1 MLAPPSSL
9 GFTVAR
15 GPTRAPRSTP
25 RPGMSKAHK
34 RPRDG
39 AARPAGARDPAA
51 KKARRKA
58 ESAGGG
64 AREKKRA
71 PGAGSRAVEAPSGKI
86 PSRPPPSY
94 RLSTCETD
102 DASAA
107 SVLRP
112 GDDEY
117 EPCVRRAYAGFH
129 VDPPETLARETHD
142 AAAGAFESMR
152 ALGLFHRDVLAAG
165 NVVSPTFVRRVL
177 VGERGMTYH
186 YQKLRIFAHSWHEQD
201 ISAQARSSGVSSGP
215 DLSPL
220 RVVRELNETLKAR
233 SARVLKQTRVT
244 TRDDEMMSR
253 HASRHDGSCDFNVA
267 LINLMDA
274 SAAASRSDVP
284 LKDESRYGMGP
295 TSVSWHSDSSLQPFS
310 TVAVYH
316 VCFDER
322 SKNLQK
328 KNDSSWH
335 VALRALDGRTPA
347 LRVPLPSR
355 ATYYMLRDFNAH
367 HHHAVL
373 AGDTR
378 RYSST
383 HRVAV
388 VDKDTFDHIR
398 RVCVSAVR
406 SLPELRLMAANVK
419 NHRKELGRKSSSA
432 EHGDAFSARL
442 ARLTQ
447 NIGDAH
453 REVEFQ
459 WIRMFWLQGEE
470 HARAHAAYWR
480 ERIGELTQAWDA
492 MELGLRW
499 ALECLRVDGVSSQ
512 TGFLPNRRNYDL
524 ALYVFSEIAE
534 AREAHFKRA
543 ASAAYAKLPETQR
556 PVRKPAFAET
566 SPLPENLRPTIAALV
581 RWKTRA
587 EQARAGER

>member
-1 MLAPPSSL
+1 M
-9 GFTVAR
+9 
-15 GPTRAPRSTP
+15 
-25 RPGMSKAHK
+25 
-34 RPRDG
+34 
-39 AARPAGARDPAA
+39 
-51 KKARRKA
+51 
-58 ESAGGG
+58 
-64 AREKKRA
+64 
-71 PGAGSRAVEAPSGKI
+71 
-86 PSRPPPSY
+86 
-94 RLSTCETD
+94 
-102 DASAA
+102 
-107 SVLRP
+107 LRP

-177 VGERGMTYH
+177 VGERMTYP

-388 VDKDTFDHIR
+388 VDKDTFDHIK

-419 NHRKELGRKSSSA
+419 SRRKELGRKSSSA

>member
-1 MLAPPSSL
+1 
-9 GFTVAR
+9 
-15 GPTRAPRSTP
+15 
-25 RPGMSKAHK
+25 MSKAHK

-388 VDKDTFDHIR
+388 VDKDTFDHIK

>member
-1 MLAPPSSL
+1 
-9 GFTVAR
+9 
-15 GPTRAPRSTP
+15 
-25 RPGMSKAHK
+25 MSKAHK

-186 YQKLRIFAHSWHEQD
+186 YQKLHIFAHSWHEQD

-388 VDKDTFDHIR
+388 VDKDTFDHIK

>member
-1 MLAPPSSL
+1 
-9 GFTVAR
+9 
-15 GPTRAPRSTP
+15 
-25 RPGMSKAHK
+25 MSKAHK

-388 VDKDTFDHIR
+388 VDQDTFDHIR

>member
-1 MLAPPSSL
+1 
-9 GFTVAR
+9 
-15 GPTRAPRSTP
+15 
-25 RPGMSKAHK
+25 MSKAHK

-543 ASAAYAKLPETQR
+543 ASVAYAKLPETQR

>member
-1 MLAPPSSL
+1 
-9 GFTVAR
+9 
-15 GPTRAPRSTP
+15 
-25 RPGMSKAHK
+25 
-34 RPRDG
+34 
-39 AARPAGARDPAA
+39 
-51 KKARRKA
+51 
-58 ESAGGG
+58 
-64 AREKKRA
+64 
-71 PGAGSRAVEAPSGKI
+71 
-86 PSRPPPSY
+86 
-94 RLSTCETD
+94 
-102 DASAA
+102 
-107 SVLRP
+107 
-112 GDDEY
+112 
-117 EPCVRRAYAGFH
+117 
-129 VDPPETLARETHD
+129 
-142 AAAGAFESMR
+142 
-152 ALGLFHRDVLAAG
+152 
-165 NVVSPTFVRRVL
+165 VSPTFVRRVL

-201 ISAQARSSGVSSGP
+201 ISARARSSGVSSGP

-244 TRDDEMMSR
+244 TRDDEMTSR
-253 HASRHDGSCDFNVA
+253 RTSRHDGSCDFNVA

-322 SKNLQK
+322 SNQK
-328 KNDSSWH
+328 TNDSSWH

-355 ATYYMLRDFNAH
+355 STYYMLRDFNAH

-388 VDKDTFDHIR
+388 VDKDTFDHIQ

-406 SLPELRLMAANVK
+406 SLPELRAMAAK
-419 NHRKELGRKSSSA
+419 ARSHRKELATSD

-447 NIGDAH
+447 NLGDAH

-499 ALECLRVDGVSSQ
+499 ALECLRVDKVPVPGA
-512 TGFLPNRRNYDL
+512 TGRGFLPNRRNYDL
-524 ALYVFSEIAE
+524 ALYVFSAVAE

-566 SPLPENLRPTIAALV
+566 SPLPENLRPAIAALA

-587 EQARAGER
+587 ERARAGER

>member
-1 MLAPPSSL
+1 
-9 GFTVAR
+9 
-15 GPTRAPRSTP
+15 
-25 RPGMSKAHK
+25 MSKVRK

-39 AARPAGARDPAA
+39 AARPAGARDSVA

-64 AREKKRA
+64 AREKNHA
-71 PGAGSRAVEAPSGKI
+71 PGPGSRAVEAPSGKI

-94 RLSTCETD
+94 RLTTCDTD
-102 DASAA
+102 EASAA

-129 VDPPETLARETHD
+129 VDPPDALARETHD
-142 AAAGAFESMR
+142 AAAGAFESIR

-165 NVVSPTFVRRVL
+165 SVVSPTFVRRVL
-177 VGERGMTYH
+177 VGDRGMTYH
-186 YQKLRIFAHSWHEQD
+186 YQKLRIFAHSWHDED
-201 ISAQARSSGVSSGP
+201 VAKNATDSGA

-233 SARVLKQTRVT
+233 SARVLKQTRRPET
-244 TRDDEMMSR
+244 P
-253 HASRHDGSCDFNVA
+253 DGSCDFNVT

-274 SAAASRSDVP
+274 KAAAARSDVP
-284 LKDESRYGMGP
+284 LKDEARYGMGP
-295 TSVSWHSDSSLQPFS
+295 TSVSWHSDSSLQPRS

-316 VCFDER
+316 VCFDA
-322 SKNLQK
+322 SGKPDGSTD
-328 KNDSSWH
+328 DSSWH

-355 ATYYMLRDFNAH
+355 ATYYMLRDFNAT

-388 VDKDTFDHIR
+388 VEKDTFEHIK
-398 RVCVSAVR
+398 RVCVEAVR
-406 SLPELRLMAANVK
+406 ALPELKRMAEARRAREK
-419 NHRKELGRKSSSA
+419 NASAPVDYAAHACLTRKLS
-432 EHGDAFSARL
+432 
-442 ARLTQ
+442 
-447 NIGDAH
+447 DAH

-459 WIRMFWLQGEE
+459 WLRMFWLQGEE
-470 HARAHAAYWR
+470 HARAHAPYWR
-480 ERIGELTQAWDA
+480 VKIDELTQAWDA

-499 ALECLRVDGVSSQ
+499 ALECLRVGKRDAEEAPPVA
-512 TGFLPNRRNYDL
+512 PRRNYDL
-524 ALYVFSEIAE
+524 ALYALTAVAE

-543 ASAAYAKLPETQR
+543 SSAAYAKLPATRR
-556 PVRKPAFAET
+556 PVRRPAFAET
-566 SPLPENLRPTIAALV
+566 SPLPENLRPAIAALAG
-581 RWKTRA
+581 WKARA
-587 EQARAGER
+587 ERTYERA

>member
-1 MLAPPSSL
+1 
-9 GFTVAR
+9 
-15 GPTRAPRSTP
+15 
-25 RPGMSKAHK
+25 MSKAHK

-71 PGAGSRAVEAPSGKI
+71 PGAGSRAVEASSGKI

>member
-1 MLAPPSSL
+1 M
-9 GFTVAR
+9 
-15 GPTRAPRSTP
+15 
-25 RPGMSKAHK
+25 
-34 RPRDG
+34 
-39 AARPAGARDPAA
+39 
-51 KKARRKA
+51 
-58 ESAGGG
+58 
-64 AREKKRA
+64 
-71 PGAGSRAVEAPSGKI
+71 
-86 PSRPPPSY
+86 
-94 RLSTCETD
+94 
-102 DASAA
+102 
-107 SVLRP
+107 LRP

-388 VDKDTFDHIR
+388 VDKDTFDHIK

-419 NHRKELGRKSSSA
+419 SRRKELGRKSSSA

>member
-1 MLAPPSSL
+1 
-9 GFTVAR
+9 
-15 GPTRAPRSTP
+15 
-25 RPGMSKAHK
+25 MSKAHK

-447 NIGDAH
+447 TIGDAH

-543 ASAAYAKLPETQR
+543 ASVAYAKLPETQR

>member
-1 MLAPPSSL
+1 
-9 GFTVAR
+9 
-15 GPTRAPRSTP
+15 
-25 RPGMSKAHK
+25 MSKAHK

>member
-1 MLAPPSSL
+1 
-9 GFTVAR
+9 
-15 GPTRAPRSTP
+15 
-25 RPGMSKAHK
+25 MSKVRK

-39 AARPAGARDPAA
+39 AARPAGARDSAA

-64 AREKKRA
+64 AREKKHA
-71 PGAGSRAVEAPSGKI
+71 AGPGSRAVEAPSGKI

-94 RLSTCETD
+94 RLSTCDTD
-102 DASAA
+102 EASAA

-129 VDPPETLARETHD
+129 VDPPDALTRETHD

-177 VGERGMTYH
+177 VGDRGMTYH
-186 YQKLRIFAHSWHEQD
+186 YQKLRIFAHSWHDED
-201 ISAQARSSGVSSGP
+201 ISDETDSGL

-233 SARVLKQTRVT
+233 SARVLKQTR
-244 TRDDEMMSR
+244 RED
-253 HASRHDGSCDFNVA
+253 ASANTDGSCDFNVT

-274 SAAASRSDVP
+274 KAAASRSDVP
-284 LKDESRYGMGP
+284 LKDEARYGMGP
-295 TSVSWHSDSSLQPFS
+295 TSVSWHSDSSLRPHS

-316 VCFDER
+316 VCFDENGTSAR
-322 SKNLQK
+322 D
-328 KNDSSWH
+328 DSSWH

-355 ATYYMLRDFNAH
+355 ATYYMLRDFNAF

-373 AGDTR
+373 AGNTR

-388 VDKDTFDHIR
+388 VEKDTFEHIR
-398 RVCVSAVR
+398 RVCVDAVR
-406 SLPELRLMAANVK
+406 SLPDLKRMA
-419 NHRKELGRKSSSA
+419 E
-432 EHGDAFSARL
+432 ARRRGVARVDYAAH
-442 ARLTQ
+442 ARLTRTLS
-447 NIGDAH
+447 DAH

-459 WIRMFWLQGEE
+459 WIRMFWLQGEA

-480 ERIGELTQAWDA
+480 GKIDELTQAWDA

-499 ALECLRVDGVSSQ
+499 ALECLRLDARRAAGAAA
-512 TGFLPNRRNYDL
+512 PAAPPRRNYDL
-524 ALYVFSEIAE
+524 ASYALTAIAE
-534 AREAHFKRA
+534 AREAHFERVS
-543 ASAAYAKLPETQR
+543 SAAYAKLPETHK
-556 PVRKPAFAET
+556 PVRRPAFAET
-566 SPLPENLRPTIAALV
+566 SPLPENLRPTVAALA
-581 RWKTRA
+581 RWKARAERTRA
-587 EQARAGER
+587 T

>member
-1 MLAPPSSL
+1 
-9 GFTVAR
+9 
-15 GPTRAPRSTP
+15 
-25 RPGMSKAHK
+25 MSKAHK

-39 AARPAGARDPAA
+39 AARPAGARDSAS

-58 ESAGGG
+58 KSAGGG
-64 AREKKRA
+64 ALEEKRA
-71 PGAGSRAVEAPSGKI
+71 PGDGSRPVEAPSGKI

>member
-1 MLAPPSSL
+1 
-9 GFTVAR
+9 
-15 GPTRAPRSTP
+15 
-25 RPGMSKAHK
+25 MSKAHK

-39 AARPAGARDPAA
+39 AARPAGARDSAS

-58 ESAGGG
+58 KSAGGG
-64 AREKKRA
+64 ARDEKRA
-71 PGAGSRAVEAPSGKI
+71 PGDGSRPVEAPSGKI

-94 RLSTCETD
+94 RLSTCDTD
-102 DASAA
+102 EASAA

-388 VDKDTFDHIR
+388 VDKDTFDHIK

-419 NHRKELGRKSSSA
+419 SRRKELGRKSSSA

>member
-1 MLAPPSSL
+1 
-9 GFTVAR
+9 
-15 GPTRAPRSTP
+15 
-25 RPGMSKAHK
+25 MSKAHK

-39 AARPAGARDPAA
+39 AARPAGARDSAS

-58 ESAGGG
+58 KSAGGG
-64 AREKKRA
+64 ARDEKRA
-71 PGAGSRAVEAPSGKI
+71 PGDGSRPVEAPSGKI

-94 RLSTCETD
+94 RLSTCDTD
-102 DASAA
+102 EASAA

-129 VDPPETLARETHD
+129 VDPPDALARETHD

-177 VGERGMTYH
+177 VGDRGMTYH
-186 YQKLRIFAHSWHEQD
+186 YQKLRIFAHSWHDDDLVGRETTE
-201 ISAQARSSGVSSGP
+201 SRAT

-233 SARVLKQTRVT
+233 SARVLRQTRPMNVPN
-244 TRDDEMMSR
+244 
-253 HASRHDGSCDFNVA
+253 AHDGSCDFNVT

-274 SAAASRSDVP
+274 KAAAARSDVP

-295 TSVSWHSDSSLQPFS
+295 TSVSWHSDSSLQPHS

-316 VCFDER
+316 VCFDE
-322 SKNLQK
+322 NETIK

-347 LRVPLPSR
+347 LRVPLPSA
-355 ATYYMLRDFNAH
+355 ATYYMLRDFNAY

-373 AGDTR
+373 AGNTR

-388 VDKDTFDHIR
+388 VEKDTFEHIKA
-398 RVCVSAVR
+398 VCVEAVR
-406 SLPELRLMAANVK
+406 CLPELKRMAETAR
-419 NHRKELGRKSSSA
+419 RKGRGKV
-432 EHGDAFSARL
+432 DFSAL
-442 ARLTQ
+442 ARLTR
-447 NIGDAH
+447 IVGDAH
-453 REVEFQ
+453 RETEFQ
-459 WIRMFWLQGEE
+459 WLRMFWLQGEE
-470 HARAHAAYWR
+470 HARSHAPYWR
-480 ERIGELTQAWDA
+480 GKIEELTQAWDA

-499 ALECLRVDGVSSQ
+499 VLECLRFCADASTPESE
-512 TGFLPNRRNYDL
+512 TPPTRNYDL
-524 ALYVFSEIAE
+524 ALYVLTAVAE
-534 AREAHFKRA
+534 ARETHFKRA
-543 ASAAYAKLPETQR
+543 SSAAYAKLPETQK
-556 PVRKPAFAET
+556 PVRRPAFAET
-566 SPLPENLRPTIAALV
+566 SPLPENLRPVVAALAE
-581 RWKTRA
+581 WKTRA
-587 EQARAGER
+587 EKKRARRG

>member
-1 MLAPPSSL
+1 M
-9 GFTVAR
+9 
-15 GPTRAPRSTP
+15 
-25 RPGMSKAHK
+25 
-34 RPRDG
+34 
-39 AARPAGARDPAA
+39 
-51 KKARRKA
+51 
-58 ESAGGG
+58 
-64 AREKKRA
+64 
-71 PGAGSRAVEAPSGKI
+71 
-86 PSRPPPSY
+86 RPP
-94 RLSTCETD
+94 R
-102 DASAA
+102 
-107 SVLRP
+107 
-112 GDDEY
+112 
-117 EPCVRRAYAGFH
+117 VRGAD
-129 VDPPETLARETHD
+129 DPPETLARETHD